1 MIMEHHAGDRMAAA
15 GAGRG
20 PRSAGEPR
28 SRLHSSNGPP
38 PGSPP
43 RPAGCRRRGDAAGS
57 PGPVARPGAGGTG
70 SQHRRALMVAAR
82 PWVTSTMVSCCCPG
96 SYNKAS
102 WLYPAARG
110 TAETAHRRCDPGAGR
125 PDLGRR
131 GREPTR
137 AGADRAGR
145 RPGRAG
151 AARPRRQPA
160 RAPARRTRPRTWIL
174 TQLAPA
180 PRPGEGGFT
189 KPPRRCGA
197 DAARMAGLG
206 GVGQRSGTESTR
218 LITHDHDPQRDHG
231 QSGASRPA
239 RSPAINNP
247 TMITVDE
254 AGTRARDQRGR
265 RVLDQRG
272 RRDQRERWGLDQ
284 CGYQGPGSARVP
296 GTGSARV
303 AKC

>member
-1 MIMEHHAGDRMAAA
+1 MRRVPGLEISAGTRGARSARVPGPGSARVPGVLDQRGYRAGISAGAGCGISAGAGVPGCWACLHGCAVRGRRPKCRDHGPAGDHGGSHGRSRARSAVIKDQFMIMEHHAGDRMAAA

-102 WLYPAARG
+102 WLYSAARA

-180 PRPGEGGFT
+180 PRPGEGGFH
-189 KPPRRCGA
+189 
-197 DAARMAGLG
+197 
-206 GVGQRSGTESTR
+206 Q
-218 LITHDHDPQRDHG
+218 
-231 QSGASRPA
+231 AS
-239 RSPAINNP
+239 
-247 TMITVDE
+247 
-254 AGTRARDQRGR
+254 
-265 RVLDQRG
+265 
-272 RRDQRERWGLDQ
+272 
-284 CGYQGPGSARVP
+284 
-296 GTGSARV
+296 
-303 AKC
+303 